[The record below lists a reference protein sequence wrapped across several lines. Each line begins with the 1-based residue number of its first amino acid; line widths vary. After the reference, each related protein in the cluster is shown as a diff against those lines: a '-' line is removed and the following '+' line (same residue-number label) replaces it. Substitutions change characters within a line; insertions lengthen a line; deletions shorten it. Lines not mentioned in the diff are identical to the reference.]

1 MQSFV
6 YHVKN
11 QLFESLFE
19 KEYEVINSAKSV
31 LIQVFSGQKE
41 EDFRNLFAF
50 IKEKFPDAVTIA
62 SSTDGEI
69 YNDKVLLQSSV
80 VSVSLFDSTELN
92 GFHIKNGDSFKR
104 GVLVAKKLVTSRTK
118 LLIVFGDGLNC
129 NGEELLNGINEIAPR
144 VKVAGGLSGDNA
156 EFKKCL
162 VGFDG
167 ILYDKGVVAVALD
180 SDILQVE
187 SFYNFGWRGI
197 GIKHTITKSDKNRVY
212 TIDNLSAIDF
222 YRKYLGRDI
231 TSKLPS
237 TGVEFPLIIEKNGFK
252 VARAVLSKHS
262 DGSLSFAGNLLE
274 GTQVSIGVGN
284 INEIT
289 RNPIYKNS
297 LYVETFYIY
306 SCMARRR
313 LIPDL
318 IENEIYPFARLA
330 PTSGFFTY
338 GEFYTARK
346 AELLNQT
353 LTAVSLTESQEKRHT
368 IEHTQKG
375 IENTTLLALSNIL
388 DVTTQELYKETK
400 RIEAVKKELMAKN
413 STFEFIQHM
422 ASIGSWELNLLSK
435 KISWSKESF
444 EIYKRDPSLGAPSY
458 LEFMDML
465 VDEEDR
471 NKLLKAQEALIDDKI
486 HSAEVKMKSGDG
498 KILTIVESGKLIFKD
513 SKPYKIVGVSID
525 ITELR
530 VKDSIIFQQS
540 KLAQMGEMVNMI
552 AHQWRQ
558 PLNAVSASVI
568 KLSMQDQMGLAS
580 SEKIQETTSFVS
592 DMVQNMSKT
601 INDFMDFTKPT
612 DKKDLVKFQAIM
624 DDILR
629 LMGAQLK
636 NHDISFVQDIEENCT
651 ISTYKKDL
659 EHVLI
664 NLFSNSRDAF
674 DGKSIETKHIKIEVF
689 LEGEDCIIKFSDNA
703 GGISP
708 EVIERIF
715 EPYFTTK
722 EQGKGTGLGL
732 YMSKKLIKN
741 NLDGDISVEN
751 IEDGAEF
758 TIVLKDSQVVL

>member
-6 YHVKN
+6 YQVKN
-11 QLFESLFE
+11 QSFESTFD
-19 KEYEVINSAKSV
+19 KEYEIINSAKSV
-31 LIQVFSGQKE
+31 LIQVFSGEKE
-41 EDFRNLFAF
+41 EDFKKLFTF
-50 IKEKFPDAVTIA
+50 IKEKFPDAVIIA

-69 YNDKVLLQSSV
+69 DNEKVLLKSSV
-80 VSVSLFDSTELN
+80 VSVSLFDFTELS
-92 GFHIKNGDSFKR
+92 GYHIENSDSFKR
-104 GVLVAKKLVTSRTK
+104 GVFVAKKLVTPKTK

-212 TIDNLSAIDF
+212 TIDNLSAVDF

-252 VARAVLSKHS
+252 IARAVLSKHL

-289 RNPIYKNS
+289 NNPIFKNF

-353 LTAVSLTESQEKRHT
+353 LTAVSLSESQEKKHT
-368 IEHTQKG
+368 VEHTKKKV
-375 IENTTLLALSNIL
+375 ENTTLLALTNIL

-400 RIEAVKKELMAKN
+400 RIEVVQKELIAKN
-413 STFEFIQHM
+413 ATFEFIQHM

-444 EIYKRDPSLGAPSY
+444 DIYKRDPSLGAPSY
-458 LEFMDML
+458 LEFMDMV

-471 NKLLKAQEALIDDKI
+471 EKLLKAQESLIDDKI
-486 HSAEVKMKSGDG
+486 HSAEIRIRRDDG
-498 KILTIVESGKLIFKD
+498 KILTIIESAKLIFKD
-513 SKPYKIVGVSID
+513 AKPYKIVGVSID

-558 PLNAVSASVI
+558 PLNAVSAAVI
-568 KLSMQDQMGLAS
+568 KLSMQNEMGLVS
-580 SEKIQETTSFVS
+580 SEKIQETTSFIS
-592 DMVQNMSKT
+592 DMVQDMSKT
-601 INDFMDFTKPT
+601 INDFMNFTKPT
-612 DKKDLVKFQAIM
+612 DKKDLVKFQEIM

-629 LMGAQLK
+629 LMSAQLK
-636 NHDISFVQDIEENCT
+636 NHNILFIEDIEEKLS
-651 ISTYKKDL
+651 IFTYKKDL

-674 DGKSIETKHIKIEVF
+674 DGKDIKNKQIKIRVF
-689 LEGEDCIIKFSDNA
+689 LRDRDCIIKFSDNA
-703 GGISP
+703 GGVP
-708 EVIERIF
+708 YEVIERIF

-741 NLDGDISVEN
+741 NLNGDISVEN
-751 IEDGAEF
+751 IEDGTEF
-758 TIVLKDSQVVL
+758 TIVLKDSQVIS